1 MKLRTWEEIT
11 AILNNNSDNNYST
24 EYYFGD
30 MPEYKTVEARLEE
43 CVENAKAGKCY
54 DVQFVRA
61 ATNRRFANTLNGVHN
76 AALDLE
82 SQCVEIARENP
93 NFRMQF

>member
-1 MKLRTWEEIT
+1 MKLRTWEEIV
-11 AILNNNSDNNYST
+11 ARLNGEENNFSV

-30 MPEYKTVEARLEE
+30 MPEYKSVETRLEE
-43 CVENAKAGKCY
+43 CIANARAGKCY

-61 ATNRRFANTLNGVHN
+61 ATSKRFANTLNGVHN

-82 SQCVEIARENP
+82 SQCVEITRENQ
-93 NFRMQF
+93 NFKVNF

>member
-1 MKLRTWEEIT
+1 MKLRTWEEIVER
-11 AILNNNSDNNYST
+11 LNGEENNFSV
-24 EYYFGD
+24 EHYFGD
-30 MPEYKTVEARLEE
+30 MPEYKSVEVFLAE
-43 CVENAKAGKCY
+43 CIENARNGKCY

-61 ATNRRFANTLNGVHN
+61 ATSKRFANTLNGVHN

-93 NFRMQF
+93 SFRMQF

>member
-1 MKLRTWEEIT
+1 MKIRTWEEIT
-11 AILNNNSDNNYST
+11 AILNGEENNFSV

-43 CVENAKAGKCY
+43 CIANARAGKCY

-61 ATNRRFANTLNGVHN
+61 ATNRRFANTLSGLHS
-76 AALDLE
+76 AALDM
-82 SQCVEIARENP
+82 STQCVEITRENQE
-93 NFRMQF
+93 FRVQF

>member
-11 AILNNNSDNNYST
+11 AILNGEENNISV

-30 MPEYKTVEARLEE
+30 IPEYKSVAVRLAE
-43 CVENAKAGKCY
+43 CVENAKAGRCY

-61 ATNRRFANTLNGVHN
+61 ATNRRFANTLSGLHS
-76 AALDLE
+76 AALDM
-82 SQCVEIARENP
+82 STQCIEFTRENQEFKV
-93 NFRMQF
+93 NF

>member
-1 MKLRTWEEIT
+1 MKLRTWEQIVER
-11 AILNNNSDNNYST
+11 LNGEENNFSV

-43 CVENAKAGKCY
+43 CIENAKAGKCY

-61 ATNRRFANTLNGVHN
+61 ATNRRFANTLSGLHS
-76 AALDLE
+76 AALDM
-82 SQCVEIARENP
+82 STQCIEFTRENP
-93 NFRMQF
+93 NFRISF

>member
-11 AILNNNSDNNYST
+11 EILNGEENNFSV

-30 MPEYKTVEARLEE
+30 MPEYKTVEARLAE
-43 CVENAKAGKCY
+43 CIANARAGKCY

-61 ATNRRFANTLNGVHN
+61 ATSKRFANTLSGLHN

-82 SQCVEIARENP
+82 SQCVALARENTE
-93 NFRMQF
+93 FRLQF